1 MYIQQNNNNKT
12 TEHKMQTPINTT
24 TGKEYTGSN
33 VAELLAAGFTS
44 NEWATYK
51 QWQGEGMQVQ
61 RGQKGTRITKMVKII
76 CKKEHKEK
84 LVPRYYTV
92 FNAEQVAPV
101 EQQEV
106 AAK

>member
-24 TGKEYTGSN
+24 TGKEYTGGN
-33 VAELLAAGFTS
+33 VSELLAAGFTS

-92 FNAEQVAPV
+92 FNAEQVAPA
-101 EQQEV
+101 EQQAA

>member
-1 MYIQQNNNNKT
+1 
-12 TEHKMQTPINTT
+12 MQTPINTT
-24 TGKEYTGSN
+24 TGKEYTGGN

-92 FNAEQVAPV
+92 FNAEQVAPA
-101 EQQEV
+101 EQQAA

>member
-1 MYIQQNNNNKT
+1 MIEQ
-12 TEHKMQTPINTT
+12 INAT
-24 TGKEYTGSN
+24 TGKAYTGGN
-33 VAELLAAGFTS
+33 VTELIAAGFAS

-51 QWQGEGMQVQ
+51 QWQGEGLQVQ

-76 CKKEHKEK
+76 CKKEQKQK

-92 FNAEQVAPV
+92 FNAEQVTPIE
-101 EQQEV
+101 EQAA

>member
-24 TGKEYTGSN
+24 TGKEYTGGN
-33 VAELLAAGFTS
+33 VSELLAAGFTS

-76 CKKEHKEK
+76 CKKEQKEK

-92 FNAEQVAPV
+92 FNAEQVAPA
-101 EQQEV
+101 EQQAA

>member
-1 MYIQQNNNNKT
+1 MIEQ
-12 TEHKMQTPINTT
+12 INAT
-24 TGKEYTGSN
+24 TGKAYTGGN
-33 VAELLAAGFTS
+33 VTELIAAGFES

-51 QWQGEGMQVQ
+51 QWQGEGLQVQ

-76 CKKEHKEK
+76 CKKEQKQK

-92 FNAEQVAPV
+92 FNAEQVTPIE
-101 EQQEV
+101 EQAA